1 MKIQILGLSLLSA
14 VLAMPAATA
23 SAQGTLEDYNRAYAL
38 RHQFSADSVFHWA
51 RSSAW
56 CDSTHVLHYQIS
68 TPQGRKFVS
77 YDADKDEMKT
87 YDSQEAMEKALGIK
101 PRPDYKPQ
109 FGRRHERHWMEVD
122 EEKEAY
128 PVLSPDGKMEAYIE
142 GYNVVVHEAGKPY
155 TEAKRILTQ
164 DGTIGC
170 YYSNRI
176 QWSPDGKHIFVC
188 KRVPVEKRYAYY
200 VESSPADQLQPIL
213 HKQEYAKPGDALPQH
228 YPVIIDVATGK
239 KVEADKHQIEN
250 QYELEWMQWT
260 PDSKEVTMEYNQ
272 RGHHLYQM
280 LAMNA
285 ETGKLRTVV
294 EERANTFVNYGR
306 LWRQFIKD
314 GKQLLWLSER
324 DNWNHLYL
332 YDVQKSKVIRQITK
346 GEWFVRGIQRVDE
359 EKGEIYFSASGVNKN
374 EDPYLVH
381 YY

>member
-1 MKIQILGLSLLSA
+1 MKNQILALSLLSA
-14 VLAMPAATA
+14 ALAMPAATA

-68 TPQGRKFVS
+68 TPQGKKFVS

-87 YDSQEAMEKALGIK
+87 YDSQEALEKALGIK
-101 PRPDYKPQ
+101 PRPAYKPQ

-213 HKQEYAKPGDALPQH
+213 TSRSMLSRAMPCHSTIRSSSMWLP
-228 YPVIIDVATGK
+228 
-239 KVEADKHQIEN
+239 
-250 QYELEWMQWT
+250 
-260 PDSKEVTMEYNQ
+260 
-272 RGHHLYQM
+272 
-280 LAMNA
+280 
-285 ETGKLRTVV
+285 
-294 EERANTFVNYGR
+294 ERRWR
-306 LWRQFIKD
+306 LT
-314 GKQLLWLSER
+314 S
-324 DNWNHLYL
+324 
-332 YDVQKSKVIRQITK
+332 IR
-346 GEWFVRGIQRVDE
+346 
-359 EKGEIYFSASGVNKN
+359 
-374 EDPYLVH
+374 
-381 YY
+381 

>member
-1 MKIQILGLSLLSA
+1 MKNKTLLSA
-14 VLAMPAATA
+14 SLALVMAMPAATA
-23 SAQGTLEDYNRAYAL
+23 SAQGTLEDYNRAYEL

-68 TPQGRKFVS
+68 TPQGKKFVS

-87 YDSQEAMEKALGIK
+87 YDSQEALEKALGIK
-101 PRPDYKPQ
+101 PRRPYKPQ

-213 HKQEYAKPGDALPQH
+213 TSRSMPSRAMPCHSTIRSSSMWLP
-228 YPVIIDVATGK
+228 
-239 KVEADKHQIEN
+239 
-250 QYELEWMQWT
+250 
-260 PDSKEVTMEYNQ
+260 
-272 RGHHLYQM
+272 
-280 LAMNA
+280 
-285 ETGKLRTVV
+285 
-294 EERANTFVNYGR
+294 ERRWR
-306 LWRQFIKD
+306 LT
-314 GKQLLWLSER
+314 S
-324 DNWNHLYL
+324 
-332 YDVQKSKVIRQITK
+332 IR
-346 GEWFVRGIQRVDE
+346 
-359 EKGEIYFSASGVNKN
+359 
-374 EDPYLVH
+374 
-381 YY
+381 